1 VSAASSRVL
10 TNAATGAT
18 DCCSAFR
25 LFGAANMLK
34 HELQQLTFA
43 KQKTLRGWFFCSFF
57 IEQIGKYAKMAP

>member
-1 VSAASSRVL
+1 
-10 TNAATGAT
+10 
-18 DCCSAFR
+18 
-25 LFGAANMLK
+25 MLK